1 MLQSLGFE
9 VRHVTDW
16 TDHVWVEVYSE
27 SQQRWIIC
35 DGGKC
40 DDFLLYEQGWGKKL
54 TYIVAFSKDEVCYAC
69 KIIYSP
75 SFLVVHTEAHI
86 AEYVYPLNLNF
97 KKWLFHVLRSEP
109 CPVGILL

>member
-40 DDFLLYEQGWGKKL
+40 DDFLLYEQSWGKKL

-69 KIIYSP
+69 SKIIYSP
-75 SFLVVHTEAHI
+75 SFLVIHTEAHV
-86 AEYVYPLNLNF
+86 AEYVC
-97 KKWLFHVLRSEP
+97 S
-109 CPVGILL
+109 